1 MLTCKPATTYIMH
14 VPFLFLSSL
23 HTAASDRTLGV
34 ALAVE
39 EEETV
44 SLPVT
49 CARGQVI

>member
-1 MLTCKPATTYIMH
+1 METCNYVYYACIFCFCP
-14 VPFLFLSSL
+14 LDL
-23 HTAASDRTLGV
+23 HTAASGRTLGV